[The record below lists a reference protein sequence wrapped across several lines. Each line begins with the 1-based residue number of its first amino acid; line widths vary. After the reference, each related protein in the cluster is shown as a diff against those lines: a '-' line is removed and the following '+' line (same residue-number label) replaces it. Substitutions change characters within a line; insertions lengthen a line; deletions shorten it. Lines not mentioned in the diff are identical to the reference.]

1 MGSWSTVR
9 LKDELRKRK
18 AKLSGKKA
26 VLVQR
31 LEDYD
36 KLFGPVVTDS
46 EVVFK
51 IKVPEPKSFRDIT
64 SNSAIPDLDM
74 ADIEL
79 FSQLSG
85 RENLKTSL
93 NMYDEYFLMSCRVAF
108 FNADYYITGMVAS
121 EMRKHI
127 VYNVTVKAKSHL
139 ILETQCECAAG
150 MGPYGQ
156 CKHILVVLIG
166 ITDMVQHRRIKMK
179 TSITNRLQTFHQ
191 PRRLHSGDPVRAED
205 LKLKSEDKNYK
216 EMAQFDPRP
225 MTEREKQTATDYTS
239 DFKSAIINFCGLN
252 KNDTSIM
259 PIVQLCKPANKK
271 AVFNDHDY
279 LEKSVEQEFMD
290 NLLNLTEEE
299 LCAIEDIT
307 RKDKKKMERGTSYET
322 T

>member
-1 MGSWSTVR
+1 MGKDYGSWSTVR

-51 IKVPEPKSFRDIT
+51 IKVPEPESFRDIT

-150 MGPYGQ
+150 MGPYGHFVHPPFSTVSYNTTRR
-156 CKHILVVLIG
+156 HIYYKCYSESRKTLVLW
-166 ITDMVQHRRIKMK
+166 
-179 TSITNRLQTFHQ
+179 
-191 PRRLHSGDPVRAED
+191 
-205 LKLKSEDKNYK
+205 
-216 EMAQFDPRP
+216 
-225 MTEREKQTATDYTS
+225 
-239 DFKSAIINFCGLN
+239 CG
-252 KNDTSIM
+252 
-259 PIVQLCKPANKK
+259 
-271 AVFNDHDY
+271 
-279 LEKSVEQEFMD
+279 
-290 NLLNLTEEE
+290 
-299 LCAIEDIT
+299 
-307 RKDKKKMERGTSYET
+307 
-322 T
+322 